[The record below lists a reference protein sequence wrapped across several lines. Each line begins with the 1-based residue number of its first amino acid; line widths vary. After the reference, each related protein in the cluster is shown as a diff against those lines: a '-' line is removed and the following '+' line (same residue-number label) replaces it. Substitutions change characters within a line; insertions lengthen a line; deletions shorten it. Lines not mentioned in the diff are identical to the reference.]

1 MANLLGA
8 NIGANYKGFLNL
20 GNTINTPLNGATA
33 LQITD
38 GMGNGS
44 PLTLSLTK
52 VGIGTPTPSAKL
64 EVTDTSSAPQIK
76 IDGGGALQEG
86 LLCASGGYLASYNP
100 ASYDYQFGPLQM
112 NPAFYSINFAGQGI
126 LFGNVTAG
134 TIPIKN
140 NTGCGNSAIT
150 QTYNC
155 VGVTGVAFGVGTT
168 TPDATAAL
176 EVVSTTQGILFPRMT
191 TTQKNAIVSPAAG
204 LVIYDTTLGK
214 LCVRTASGWQTITS
228 A

>member
-64 EVTDTSSAPQIK
+64 EVRDTSSHQITL
-76 IDGGGALQEG
+76 DGGGTNIEG
-86 LLCASGGYLASYNP
+86 IQSINGGYLASFNP
-100 ASYDYQFGPLQM
+100 ANYNFQYGPLTM
-112 NPAFYSINFAGQGI
+112 NPAFNTIVFGSFPLLYGNLTPGSIPVKNMVGMGDSSIYDDGNRVSIGVQSVV
-126 LFGNVTAG
+126 FGG
-134 TIPIKN
+134 
-140 NTGCGNSAIT
+140 GL
-150 QTYNC
+150 
-155 VGVTGVAFGVGTT
+155 
-168 TPDATAAL
+168 PDASAKL
-176 EVVSTTQGILFPRMT
+176 DVQSTTQGILFPRMT
-191 TTQKNAIVSPAAG
+191 TTQKNAIASPAAG